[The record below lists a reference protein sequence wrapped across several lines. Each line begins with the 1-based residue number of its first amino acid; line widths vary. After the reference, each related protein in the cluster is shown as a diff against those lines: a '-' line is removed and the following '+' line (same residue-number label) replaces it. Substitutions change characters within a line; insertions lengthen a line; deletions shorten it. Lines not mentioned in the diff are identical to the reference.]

1 MGQLRECVGV
11 CFKSFVS
18 ITIRLKW
25 QSWTREERFVQ
36 AFFGLSAHLVGGKN
50 SSHSFEGTGFGVS
63 FSRRPKPGTDTG
75 GRDSIL
81 QLFFGSRRRRRRGRP
96 SSATTGRR
104 RHSAGR
110 VDGDGVAH
118 RDVVAVVAAD
128 VVTVGGRD
136 TDFFGGRFDQ
146 GLGWGWG
153 QGTLTIYFAEIKM
166 GPSGIREKKI
176 SDDRFTLGQYGTQV
190 KTLQTTNAKE
200 IQAKTK

>member
-1 MGQLRECVGV
+1 MVTFHKIFLR
-11 CFKSFVS
+11 KS
-18 ITIRLKW
+18 TLIRG
-25 QSWTREERFVQ
+25 S
-36 AFFGLSAHLVGGKN
+36 VGGKN

-136 TDFFGGRFDQ
+136 TDFFGGRLDQ
-146 GLGWGWG
+146 GLG
-153 QGTLTIYFAEIKM
+153 
-166 GPSGIREKKI
+166 
-176 SDDRFTLGQYGTQV
+176 
-190 KTLQTTNAKE
+190 
-200 IQAKTK
+200 

>member
-1 MGQLRECVGV
+1 MAKLDSWR
-11 CFKSFVS
+11 KIRSSFLQVKR
-18 ITIRLKW
+18 TLGRG
-25 QSWTREERFVQ
+25 E
-36 AFFGLSAHLVGGKN
+36 N

-166 GPSGIREKKI
+166 GPSGIREKKNI
-176 SDDRFTLGQYGTQV
+176 GWPLHTRAIRKTGQDV
-190 KTLQTTNAKE
+190 TNYQLKRNSG
-200 IQAKTK
+200 KN